1 MGKYKMAKH
10 FHLDITDH
18 SFRYTRNPDS
28 NARRSRRPLYRS
40 DLDAPGTVA

>member
-10 FHLDITDH
+10 FHLNITDH

-28 NARRSRRPLYRS
+28 IAREAALDGLYIVRTS
-40 DLDAPGTVA
+40 DQ